1 MDNAT
6 LNFPRF
12 DKMGLEDAKKAFV
25 KWVDSTWDFNKKIE
39 VWAEPNSRV
48 EVLFLLHEGTKVQML
63 DQLQEWQK
71 IRISNGSEGWVKDGK
86 LRSLKGFK

>member
-39 VWAEPNSRV
+39 VHKQNAMRSTSVKAIQRHAN
-48 EVLFLLHEGTKVQML
+48 FAAGTGLIIKGKML
-63 DQLQEWQK
+63 K
-71 IRISNGSEGWVKDGK
+71 
-86 LRSLKGFK
+86 

>member
-25 KWVDSTWDFNKKIE
+25 KWVDTTWDFNKKMDVHKQNAMRSTSVKAIQQH
-39 VWAEPNSRV
+39 AM
-48 EVLFLLHEGTKVQML
+48 LAAGTGLIIKGKML
-63 DQLQEWQK
+63 NK
-71 IRISNGSEGWVKDGK
+71 R
-86 LRSLKGFK
+86 